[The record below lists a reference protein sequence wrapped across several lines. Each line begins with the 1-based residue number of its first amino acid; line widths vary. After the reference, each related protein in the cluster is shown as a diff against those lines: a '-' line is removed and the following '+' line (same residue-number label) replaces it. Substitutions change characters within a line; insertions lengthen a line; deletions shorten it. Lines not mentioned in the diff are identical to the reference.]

1 MSKFRFSYLLGT
13 LLLLILTIAVTSA
26 AGRHPATQLA
36 VSAVF
41 VAMLVV
47 GAFASSGSA
56 RTRRTI
62 LVLAGLMALLRIWL
76 EFSANATL
84 EAATYAV
91 GLTTLFTVAVLT
103 IKNLLASTRVT
114 TDTLAAS
121 LCGYGFLVAAWA
133 AAYSL
138 LEVLQPGSFIY
149 PDIASLER
157 QMRFGLG
164 DSATALYFSFVT
176 MTTLGYGDIVPATD
190 SSRLLAAMQAFM
202 GQAYIAILV
211 AKLVGQYVVAATAS
225 GDKD

>member
-1 MSKFRFSYLLGT
+1 MSKFRFSYLFGA
-13 LLLLILTIAVTSA
+13 LLFLILTIALTSG
-26 AGRHPATQLA
+26 AGRQPATQLA

-56 RTRRTI
+56 TMRRTI
-62 LVLAGLMALLRIWL
+62 LVLAGLMAFLRIWL
-76 EFSANATL
+76 EFSGNVGL
-84 EAATYAV
+84 EAATHAV
-91 GLTTLFTVAVLT
+91 ALTTLLAVAALT
-103 IKNLLASTRVT
+103 IKSLLASTRVT

-149 PDIASLER
+149 PDIAGLER

-164 DSATALYFSFVT
+164 ESATALYFSFVT
-176 MTTLGYGDIVPATD
+176 MTTLGYGDIIPATD
-190 SSRLLAAMQAFM
+190 SSRLLAATQAFL

-211 AKLVGQYVVAATAS
+211 AKLVGQYVVAATSS
-225 GDKD
+225 GDQG